1 MLNALALPQT
11 TNIDKATRKNFVGSQ
26 ALSVHNST
34 LLENLT
40 IHGQSDTETI
50 QAYLQTFIGI
60 PGSMSVFNE
69 YQKTAIFQISSNQ
82 NFAFQITKLNSSY
95 MRLDKIIITM

>member
-11 TNIDKATRKNFVGSQ
+11 TNIDKATSKNFVGSQ

-60 PGSMSVFNE
+60 SGSMSVFNE
-69 YQKTAIFQISSNQ
+69 YQKTAIFQIPRNQ

-95 MRLDKIIITM
+95 MRLDEIMITI